1 MVSVLLAAADNCE
14 KKPLAELLVVIQ
26 GGAGPVRVRVEI
38 ADREEERARGL
49 MFRNSLAEDAG
60 MLFVYPQE
68 GMRTFWMK
76 NTYLPLDLIFIGS
89 NKRIVGIIENARPL
103 SEDHLS
109 INLPAQYVLEVN
121 GGFAR
126 RHAVR
131 IGSSVELP
139 SVTAW

>member
-38 ADREEERARGL
+38 ADSEEERARGL

-68 GMRTFWMK
+68 GRRTFWMK

-89 NKRIVGIIENARPL
+89 NRRIVGIIENARPL
-103 SEDHLS
+103 SEERLS
-109 INLPAQYVLEVN
+109 INQPAQYVLEVN
-121 GGFAR
+121 GGFVR
-126 RHAVR
+126 RHNIH

-139 SVTAW
+139 SEVSW